1 MVGLRPKAS
10 AFFFALL
17 VNMTLGLTGEGFS
30 QAISVFTGSAQI
42 AAAIVPLVVVLA
54 FLFAGFFIRADA
66 MPGVVRW
73 GQNLSFL
80 YWGYNALAK
89 NEFGG
94 RGDRI
99 SEQILGSLN
108 AYSRWYDVPDEVSLF
123 PFSPPCLFADG
134 CAL

>member
-17 VNMTLGLTGEGFS
+17 TNMTLGLTGEGFS

-54 FLFAGFFIRADA
+54 FLFAGFFIRAEV

-89 NEFGG
+89 NEFAG
-94 RGDRI
+94 RGDPI
-99 SEQILGSLN
+99 SQQILGQLN
-108 AYSRWYDVPDEVSLF
+108 GYSRWYEFLFYSLRTTPTTVPMRL
-123 PFSPPCLFADG
+123 
-134 CAL
+134 

>member
-1 MVGLRPKAS
+1 MVGLRPTAS

-17 VNMTLGLTGEGFS
+17 VNMTIGLTGEGFS

-54 FLFAGFFIRADA
+54 FLFAGFFIRANA

-94 RGDRI
+94 RGDPI
-99 SEQILGSLN
+99 SEQILGTLN
-108 AYSRWYDVPDEVSLF
+108 KYSRWYDLSV
-123 PFSPPCLFADG
+123 
-134 CAL
+134 